1 MPAVPKILI
10 VFIVTL
16 AITRVKVPLGLA
28 LILGGLALALWAGK
42 SVTETSVILGA
53 GVVGIEL
60 WLMLAITA
68 LVLEFGR
75 FITEPENSKEILK
88 IFHRVGG
95 NRGKMLSLMGAPAL
109 VGLIPMPAGALFSA
123 PLVKETVGD
132 GDLSDDW
139 QAGINY
145 WFRHI
150 WEYWWPLY
158 PGVIIA
164 MSLFTMETWQFF
176 AVQIPFTLFA
186 AISGYLFMIRPH
198 AEHLSV
204 KKNTVVTSLRQAGLA
219 LLPLFIVVI
228 GVLVIPSL
236 LELISPDIARQ
247 NKKMLSMLLGLLFG
261 LIVIIR
267 LDHKR
272 GRKGVVFSSLREKKS
287 LSILVTIAGV
297 MLFKHCL
304 EYSGLIVIASQEM
317 GGSNLGLVC
326 IVAGLPLLAGLI
338 TGVAMGFTGASL
350 PLIVGLTAG
359 PDSGMGPAATL
370 VLAYGC
376 GYMGM
381 MLSPVH
387 LCLLVS
393 KDYFETSLF
402 QIIRRIIPCVIAV
415 LLYAVGGHILF
426 RLLGW

>member
-1 MPAVPKILI
+1 MLAVPKILI

-28 LILGGLALALWAGK
+28 LILGGLTLALWAGK
-42 SVTETSVILGA
+42 SVTEAFTILTA
-53 GVVGIEL
+53 GVVGVDL
-60 WLMLAITA
+60 WLMLGITA

-88 IFHRVGG
+88 IFHQVGG
-95 NRGKMLSLMGAPAL
+95 RRGKMLSLMGAPAL

-132 GDLSDDW
+132 GDWPDDW
-139 QAGINY
+139 KAGINY

-164 MSLFTMETWQFF
+164 MSLFAMETWQFF
-176 AVQIPFTLFA
+176 AVQLPFTFFA

-198 AEHLSV
+198 AKHLSV
-204 KKNTVVTSLRQAGLA
+204 DNDVIKTSLRQAGLA

-236 LELISPDIARQ
+236 LELLSPDIARQ
-247 NKKMLSMLLGLLFG
+247 NKKMLSMFLGLLLGLL
-261 LIVIIR
+261 VIIP
-267 LDHKR
+267 LDRKH

-287 LSILVTIAGV
+287 LGILMSIAGV

-304 EYSGLIVIASQEM
+304 EHSGLIMTASNEI

-402 QIIRRIIPCVIAV
+402 HIIRRIIPCVIAV
-415 LLYAVGGHILF
+415 LVYAVGGHIVF